1 MKKFVLHSENN
12 IENIQSYR
20 DHFGEYLEDSCFD
33 SSQAQKTLRVMNLSE
48 FFIAVL
54 YFYATG

>member
-20 DHFGEYLEDSCFD
+20 DHFGEYLAVQKIGNSFFEDL
-33 SSQAQKTLRVMNLSE
+33 KEILLKL
-48 FFIAVL
+48 L
-54 YFYATG
+54 YINY

>member
-1 MKKFVLHSENN
+1 MFFIINKYMIYVN
-12 IENIQSYR
+12 INKHYSP
-20 DHFGEYLEDSCFD
+20 FGEYLEDSCFD

-48 FFIAVL
+48 FFIAAL